1 MYREDSSRY
10 KMFSRRA
17 AILGGAKAVLMSV
30 LVGRM
35 YQLQVM
41 ESDRYKLL
49 AEENRINMRLLP
61 PPRGRIL
68 DRAGLPLAGNR
79 ENYRVVLIAERTS
92 DVNKTLDALGE
103 LIPVGDLDR
112 RRILREIKRRRSFV
126 PITVRENLNW
136 GEVSKIEVHAPDL
149 PGIVIDVG
157 QSREYPYGSH
167 AAHVLGYVSAV
178 TEEDQLGDPLLE
190 LPGFRIGKSGIEKNH
205 DLKLRGKAGNSQLE
219 VNALGRV
226 IRELSRQEGQPGD
239 DIGLTI
245 DLGLQ
250 KIAVEKL
257 SEKRSAA
264 AVVMDVNSGAILAM
278 ASVPGYDPN
287 VFKIG
292 LSHSDWNSIVRDP
305 DTPLTNKAIA
315 GHYAPGSTFKM
326 MVALAALEHRV
337 ISPETP
343 VFCKGHV
350 VLGNARFH
358 CWKKYGHGWL
368 DMKGAIE
375 QSCDAYFY
383 EISKRVGVDNIANM
397 ATRFGLGQ
405 LTGVDLPGEK
415 TGLIPTSAWKKQAL
429 GVAWQGGE
437 TLVTGIGQGFVLT
450 TPLQLAVMTARIASG
465 REIKPHLV
473 RSIISGGVAQSL
485 PLEKAPPIK
494 ISAGSLRIV
503 KEGMD
508 AVLNAPKGTARSS
521 RINENGMEMAGKTG
535 TAQVKR
541 ISKHERDTRVLKNEE
556 RPWKDRDHALFVA
569 YAPVKR
575 PRYAVAVVVEHG
587 GGGSAVAAPIARDIM
602 LEALRRDPSGY
613 NETDSVSH
621 ETDSADHA

>member
-1 MYREDSSRY
+1 
-10 KMFSRRA
+10 
-17 AILGGAKAVLMSV
+17 
-30 LVGRM
+30 M
-35 YQLQVM
+35 YQLQVL

-92 DVNKTLDALGE
+92 DVDKTLDELGE
-103 LIPVGDLDR
+103 LIPVDDDDR
-112 RRILREIKRRRSFV
+112 RRIWREMKRRRSFV
-126 PITVRENLNW
+126 PITIRENLNW
-136 GEVSKIEVHAPDL
+136 GQVSKIEVHAPDL

-178 TEEDQLGDPLLE
+178 TEADQVGDPLLE
-190 LPGFRIGKSGIEKNH
+190 LPGFRIGKTGVEKHH

-219 VNALGRV
+219 VNALGRI

-239 DIGLTI
+239 DVGLTI

-250 KIAVEKL
+250 KLTVEKL
-257 SEKRSAA
+257 EDKISAA
-264 AVVMDVNSGAILAM
+264 AVVMDVNTGAVIAM

-287 VFKIG
+287 VFNIG
-292 LSHSDWNSIVRDP
+292 LSQADWKSIVRDP
-305 DTPLTNKAIA
+305 HTPLTNKAIA
-315 GHYAPGSTFKM
+315 GQFSPGSTFKM

-337 ISPETP
+337 IPPETTLY
-343 VFCKGHV
+343 CKGHV

-368 DMKGAIE
+368 DMNGAIE
-375 QSCDAYFY
+375 QSCDSYFY
-383 EISKRVGVDNIANM
+383 EISKRLGIDNIAEM
-397 ATRFGLGQ
+397 ARRFGLGA
-405 LTGVDLPGEK
+405 LSDIDLPGEK
-415 TGLIPTSAWKKQAL
+415 PGLIPTAAWKRRAI
-429 GVAWQGGE
+429 GEPWQGGE

-465 REIKPHLV
+465 RQIKPHLV
-473 RSIISGGVAQSL
+473 RSIISGGVATTI
-485 PLEKAPPIK
+485 PVEKAPPLN
-494 ISAGSLRIV
+494 ISKDELRLVKAG
-503 KEGMD
+503 MN
-508 AVLNAPKGTARSS
+508 AVMNSPKGTARGSKI
-521 RINENGMEMAGKTG
+521 RKKGWEMAGKTG
-535 TAQVKR
+535 TSQVKR
-541 ISKHERDTRVLKNEE
+541 ISKHERDTRVLKNKE

-569 YAPVKR
+569 YAPVER
-575 PRYAVAVVVEHG
+575 PRYALAVVIEHG

-613 NETDSVSH
+613 NETDSASR
-621 ETDSADHA
+621 DADPEDFA